1 MRSTPKAGPDRPE
14 VSPTAADAGQRIWG
28 RARVIGLSQLVIV
41 ATLVLSLLCYWL
53 IYHLGL
59 PHQPPVRSDG
69 EGYYAYL
76 PAYLVY
82 GDPSLRSVLLHHFLN
97 NSQYAPFRPSTYGLT
112 LEPIGNWLDQYP
124 VGEATLL
131 IPFFLAG
138 HLLALAQGLNANGY
152 TSPELYAVGTGA
164 AVYAA
169 LGLLALRA
177 VLRRWFTDGVVAATL
192 VVIVFGSSLFHYI
205 TYNSIFSQGFSFAA
219 VAVALLC
226 TVRWFERPASW
237 WRALS
242 LALSIGAVV
251 AIRITDAVLLPGVL
265 LLGVGSLAALRA
277 QLALLG
283 HHLWRSALVLVA
295 AAACL
300 VPQVFTW
307 WVATGH
313 LIVDPYVDQS
323 FSLGHPQ
330 LLASL
335 FALVPHG
342 LLPYAPALGLCA
354 VGLAIAWWQRR
365 DLAMP
370 VTVAFLPFWY
380 LMSCWWDWSFSEGF
394 GNRIYVNILPILA
407 IPLAVFF
414 ASLQRRWLKV
424 AAGVVAGV
432 LAAVTV
438 LLMVSYWRGRLPGN
452 GIGLEGY
459 LRLLRHP

>member
-1 MRSTPKAGPDRPE
+1 M
-14 VSPTAADAGQRIWG
+14 
-28 RARVIGLSQLVIV
+28 
-41 ATLVLSLLCYWL
+41 
-53 IYHLGL
+53 
-59 PHQPPVRSDG
+59 
-69 EGYYAYL
+69 
-76 PAYLVY
+76 
-82 GDPSLRSVLLHHFLN
+82 
-97 NSQYAPFRPSTYGLT
+97 
-112 LEPIGNWLDQYP
+112 
-124 VGEATLL
+124 
-131 IPFFLAG
+131 
-138 HLLALAQGLNANGY
+138 
-152 TSPELYAVGTGA
+152 
-164 AVYAA
+164 
-169 LGLLALRA
+169 
-177 VLRRWFTDGVVAATL
+177 
-192 VVIVFGSSLFHYI
+192 
-205 TYNSIFSQGFSFAA
+205 
-219 VAVALLC
+219 
-226 TVRWFERPASW
+226 
-237 WRALS
+237 
-242 LALSIGAVV
+242 
-251 AIRITDAVLLPGVL
+251 
-265 LLGVGSLAALRA
+265 
-277 QLALLG
+277 
-283 HHLWRSALVLVA
+283 
-295 AAACL
+295 
-300 VPQVFTW
+300 
-307 WVATGH
+307 
-313 LIVDPYVDQS
+313 DQS